1 MCGLAFGLST
11 RPLRGFVKSA
21 HVRQHYRGPDGE
33 GVLFEETAGVFL
45 GMAHQRLAIVGLSE
59 SGAQPMLSASGRF
72 RILFNGEVYN
82 YSELAKQFGLRNL
95 RSGTDTEV
103 IIELVERLGI
113 DEATRHFNGMWALV
127 IQDIEANR
135 FYVSRDRFGKKPLYV
150 HRDPNGVY
158 MASEMHSLL
167 GLPGVNLT
175 PDPVTASR
183 FLAQSLQN
191 VDNRSW
197 LTSIEAFPPASIGE
211 IDGLDPAAGI
221 RNIRTY
227 WKPSYD
233 TPLPKQPAGEVIEEL
248 RWLVKDAIRLR
259 LHADVPVGVALSGG
273 IDSSIISIQATQ
285 HTGAQG
291 QRTELF
297 SAVNPGSKE
306 DESEHIDAM
315 SHHLGSNICRFRLDP
330 AEGNGL
336 FGLLQ
341 TCIRHA
347 DGPVTSFS
355 NILFYKLME
364 SAQSAGITVV
374 LTGQGADE
382 AFCGY
387 RKYPM
392 LEIKRL
398 LRARRLGEA
407 TKLAAGFIANGTIL
421 PQFNLTEAKRYI
433 GASNKSILGDAA
445 ARALDLAPLG
455 RVTSLGERQWLDV
468 SKYSVP
474 YLCHYEDRMS
484 MAWSREVRSPFLD
497 YRVVD
502 MGLRMPERL
511 KLSRGW
517 TKYALRKAFERDLP
531 HSIAWRKDKKGFV
544 NPQDDWLKGN
554 LQPVVRDLMG
564 RNDARVYQSGLVDK
578 VSYLERFDAYCSGRR
593 HVWFRDVFAP
603 FALELWMAT
612 AAKIEQDLKKEM
624 RCHAT
629 HPELK

>member
-1 MCGLAFGLST
+1 MCGLVFGLST
-11 RPLRGFVKSA
+11 RPLRSFVSVA
-21 HVRQHYRGPDGE
+21 HARQHHRGPDGE
-33 GVLFEETAGVFL
+33 GVLFEETGGVHM
-45 GMAHQRLAIVGLSE
+45 GMAHERLAIVGLSE
-59 SGAQPMLSASGRF
+59 HGAQPMLSASGRF

-82 YSELAKQFGLRNL
+82 FRELAQQFGLRGL

-103 IIELVERLGI
+103 IVELVERLGI
-113 DEATRHFNGMWALV
+113 DDAVAHFNGMWAMI

-150 HRDPNGVY
+150 HRDSGGIY

-167 GLPGVNLT
+167 GLPGVDLV
-175 PDPVTASR
+175 PDAVTASR

-191 VDNRSW
+191 VDDRSW
-197 LTSIEAFPPASIGE
+197 IASIKAFPPASIGE
-211 IDGLDPAAGI
+211 INGTDPAAGI
-221 RNIRTY
+221 GKLRRF
-227 WKPSYD
+227 WKPRYETS
-233 TPLPKQPAGEVIEEL
+233 LPTQRPGESFEEL
-248 RWLVKDAIRLR
+248 RALIQDAIRLR

-273 IDSSIISIQATQ
+273 IDSSIISVQATQ
-285 HTGAQG
+285 TNGIKG

-306 DESEHIDAM
+306 DESVHINAVAR
-315 SHHLGSNICRFRLDP
+315 HLDSDVRRFRLDP
-330 AEGNGL
+330 EEGNGL

-355 NILFYKLME
+355 SLLFYKLME
-364 SAQSAGITVV
+364 SARAAGITVV

-387 RKYPM
+387 RKYPI
-392 LEIKRL
+392 LEVKRL

-407 TKLAAGFIANGTIL
+407 TQLAAGFITNGTIL
-421 PQFNLTEAKRYI
+421 PQFNLTEAKRYT
-433 GASNKSILGDAA
+433 GASNKSILGETA
-445 ARALDLAPLG
+445 ARVLDLAPLG
-455 RVTSLGERQWLDV
+455 QITSLGERQWLDV

-484 MAWSREVRSPFLD
+484 MACSREVRSPFLD

-531 HSIAWRKDKKGFV
+531 PSIAWRKDKKGFV
-544 NPQDDWLKGN
+544 NPQDYWLKGN
-554 LQPVVRDLMG
+554 LQSVVRDLMG
-564 RNDARVYQSGLVDK
+564 CSEARVYQTGLVDQAG
-578 VSYLERFDAYCSGRR
+578 YLDRFDAYCTGRGN
-593 HVWFRDVFAP
+593 VWFRDVFAP
-603 FALELWMAT
+603 FALELWFAT
-612 AAKIEQDLKKEM
+612 AADIALDLKKQIQ
-624 RCHAT
+624 CHAMA
-629 HPELK
+629 

>member
-1 MCGLAFGLST
+1 MCGLVFAISA
-11 RPLRGFVKSA
+11 RPVRSFVLVA
-21 HVRQHYRGPDGE
+21 HARQHYRGPDGE
-33 GVLFEETAGVFL
+33 GVLFEETGGVHM
-45 GMAHQRLAIVGLSE
+45 GMAHERLAIVGLSE

-82 YSELAKQFGLRNL
+82 FRELARQFGLHDL
-95 RSGTDTEV
+95 KSGTDTEV
-103 IIELVERLGI
+103 IVELVERLGI
-113 DEATRHFNGMWALV
+113 DEAVAHFNGMWAMV
-127 IQDIEANR
+127 IHDIAANR

-150 HRDPNGVY
+150 HRDSGGVF

-167 GLPGVNLT
+167 GLPGVDLT
-175 PDPVTASR
+175 PDAVTASR

-191 VDNRSW
+191 VDDRSW
-197 LTSIEAFPPASIGE
+197 LASIKAFPPASIGE
-211 IDGLDPAAGI
+211 IDGTDPTAGVS
-221 RNIRTY
+221 NIRTF
-227 WKPSYD
+227 WKSGYE
-233 TPLPKQPAGEVIEEL
+233 TPLRAQSPDDCIEEL
-248 RWLVKDAIRLR
+248 RSLVQDAVRLR

-273 IDSSIISIQATQ
+273 IDSSIIAVQATQ
-285 HTGAQG
+285 TTGAQG

-297 SAVNPGSKE
+297 SAVNPGSKD
-306 DESEHIDAM
+306 DESVHIDAM
-315 SHHLGSNICRFRLDP
+315 ARHLDGDVRRVRLDP
-330 AEGNGL
+330 EEGDGL

-355 NILFYKLME
+355 SLLFYKLME
-364 SAQSAGITVV
+364 SARSAGITVV

-387 RKYPM
+387 RKYPI

-398 LRARRLGEA
+398 LRARRVGEA

-421 PQFNLTEAKRYI
+421 PQFNLNDAKRYT
-433 GASNKSILGDAA
+433 GASNKSILGEAA
-445 ARALDLAPLG
+445 ASALDLQPLG
-455 RVTSLGERQWLDV
+455 RITSLGERQWLDV

-517 TKYALRKAFERDLP
+517 TKYALRKAFECDLP
-531 HSIAWRKDKKGFV
+531 PSIAWRKDKKGFA

-564 RNDARVYQSGLVDK
+564 RNDARVYQTGLVDK
-578 VSYLERFDAYCSGRR
+578 AGYLERFDAYCAGRG

-603 FALELWMAT
+603 FALELWMGT
-612 AAKIEQDLKKEM
+612 AAEIEQDLKKQM
-624 RCHAT
+624 QCHVTA
-629 HPELK
+629 